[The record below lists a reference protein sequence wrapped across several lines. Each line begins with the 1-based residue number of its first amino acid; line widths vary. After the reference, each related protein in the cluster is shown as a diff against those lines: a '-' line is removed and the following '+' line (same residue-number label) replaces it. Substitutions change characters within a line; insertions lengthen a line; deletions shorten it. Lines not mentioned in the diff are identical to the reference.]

1 MGKKI
6 LEGAQGHIRRIA
18 GGHEG
23 EEDLLHLLEA
33 PYPVTDRF
41 QLVDCQLPR
50 LTASIVSLVPK
61 GQEPLDLV
69 QGESDSRALRFIRSA
84 EHGLIRV
91 VAVS

>member
-23 EEDLLHLLEA
+23 EEDLLHFWRRRILS
-33 PYPVTDRF
+33 R
-41 QLVDCQLPR
+41 
-50 LTASIVSLVPK
+50 TAFSLSIASFRASPQASSSLVPK